1 MLHYLARRDDTSVD
15 CVLAREL
22 EDVACA
28 HSEELARGLP
38 GFEAAL
44 AWPERALV

>member
-1 MLHYLARRDDTSVD
+1 MLHYLARRDETTVD

-28 HSEELARGLP
+28 HSEELAGALP

-44 AWPERALV
+44 SWPGAASA